1 MRKPL
6 LALSLAFALV
16 LPGACGGDDDDVEA
30 SSDDKTEE
38 EASGDE
44 SDLQALMISSAEKA
58 ADNSSYRFEGKVGVP
73 MGDQT
78 IDMVMTGQA
87 DNSKPVMVMEMDM
100 GAIPGL
106 PAGDT
111 KMSMILDGEVFYMKF
126 PASMMQGMGVDL
138 GGKTWAKI
146 DFAALGEEGK
156 AFEAL
161 LAQAKQADPAA
172 YVSLMTGATDDITEV
187 GTEELR
193 GEKTRHFKMTID
205 TAAVYENASPDLKEA
220 SKNFVDQYGGNA
232 KLPVEV
238 WIGEDDLP
246 RKISMTV
253 DTSTIP
259 DAQSLG
265 GGTITTSIEMFD
277 YGVKVDAAVPP
288 AEDTF
293 DFAQLLGGATPG

>member
-6 LALSLAFALV
+6 LALSLALALA
-16 LPGACGGDDDDVEA
+16 LPVACGGDDDDVEA
-30 SSDDKTEE
+30 ASDDKKEE
-38 EASGDE
+38 TSDDE

-58 ADNSSYRFEGKVGVP
+58 AENSSYRFEGKVGVP

-78 IDMVMTGQA
+78 IDMVMTGMA
-87 DNSKPVMVMEMDM
+87 DNSKPVMVMDMDM

-111 KMSMILDGEVFYMKF
+111 KMSMILDGEVFYMKW
-126 PASMMQGMGVDL
+126 PASMAQGMGLDM

-146 DFAALGEEGK
+146 DLAALGAKGE
-156 AFEAL
+156 AFEGL

-172 YVSLMTGATDDITEV
+172 YVSLMTGATEDITEV
-187 GTEELR
+187 GTEEVR
-193 GEKTRHFKMTID
+193 GTKTRHFKMTVD
-205 TAAVYENASPDLKEA
+205 TAAVYEGASPELKEA
-220 SKNFVDQYGGNA
+220 SKSFVDQYGGNA

-238 WIGEDDLP
+238 WIGDDDLP
-246 RKISMTV
+246 RKISMTI

-259 DAQSLG
+259 DAQALG
-265 GGTITTSIEMFD
+265 TGTIVTSIEMFD
-277 YGVKVDAAVPP
+277 YGVAVDAAVPP

-293 DFAQLLGGATPG
+293 DFAELLEGMPQQ